1 MDEKIRYTIEC
12 GEKMKIKR
20 VWLILLF
27 TIVFILLL
35 SQFEWSKESVAR
47 VSSSVYV
54 KVKYHNQD
62 LKFERVEYDAHFGEY
77 FVTYTEKN
85 GQSISFTMTP
95 RYFPIY
101 VLHDP
106 LDQPM

>member
-1 MDEKIRYTIEC
+1 
-12 GEKMKIKR
+12 MKIKK
-20 VWLILLF
+20 VWLIVLF
-27 TIVFILLL
+27 IIILILLL
-35 SQFEWSKESVAR
+35 SQNNFVKESVAKA
-47 VSSSVYV
+47 SSSVYV

-77 FVTYTEKN
+77 FVTYKEKN

>member
-1 MDEKIRYTIEC
+1 
-12 GEKMKIKR
+12 MKIKK

-27 TIVFILLL
+27 TIILILML
-35 SQFEWSKESVAR
+35 SQIEWFKESVAK

-54 KVKYHNQD
+54 KVKYQNQD
-62 LKFERVEYDAHFGEY
+62 LKFERIEYDSHFGDY
-77 FVTYTEKN
+77 FVTYKGKN
-85 GQSISFTMTP
+85 GQLISLTMTP